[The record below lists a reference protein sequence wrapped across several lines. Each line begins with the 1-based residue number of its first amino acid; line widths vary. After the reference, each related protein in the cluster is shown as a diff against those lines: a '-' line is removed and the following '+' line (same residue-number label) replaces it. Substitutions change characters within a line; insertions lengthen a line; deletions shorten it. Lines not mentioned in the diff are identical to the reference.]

1 MCKEEQRASSTGS
14 EKKTIT
20 DENFVDQPVII
31 TKKHKDFFIFS
42 LFKKNSY
49 PFFPIFNICCVDLI
63 DSLTELCPMCLTGP
77 LGTTPQNFI
86 YDHHHHSHQCPQIHK
101 YKYKYRTPGNDQN
114 STTIT
119 VSRTSVLKC
128 TKTNTQNIDT
138 GPQVLPNILSLTIT
152 VIKTFTRIS
161 FSLTFDKLCFLFL
174 VKWFL
179 PNEGKSKTCKCLRNL
194 K

>member
-1 MCKEEQRASSTGS
+1 MY
-14 EKKTIT
+14 KKK
-20 DENFVDQPVII
+20 F
-31 TKKHKDFFIFS
+31 
-42 LFKKNSY
+42 L

-77 LGTTPQNFI
+77 LGTTPHNFI

-138 GPQVLPNILSLTIT
+138 GPRELPTILSLTIT

-161 FSLTFDKLCFLFL
+161 FSLTFDKLCFLL
-174 VKWFL
+174 NWFF